1 MVSEI
6 RRPIQSSS
14 GAMSSPS
21 GATKDFLIQ
30 DQNSLSW
37 LSVSKT
43 TSLETKSEFGSVPN
57 LDKINNIK
65 FYYVRRTI
73 KINWKEQLKEVPKFV
88 WGDTMKASQ
97 RREKTKTNGCDLKDF
112 HGYRKR
118 SIRKDFQASF
128 SIKTWPEKWMDHGQ
142 SKW

>member
-1 MVSEI
+1 
-6 RRPIQSSS
+6 
-14 GAMSSPS
+14 
-21 GATKDFLIQ
+21 
-30 DQNSLSW
+30 
-37 LSVSKT
+37 
-43 TSLETKSEFGSVPN
+43 
-57 LDKINNIK
+57 
-65 FYYVRRTI
+65 
-73 KINWKEQLKEVPKFV
+73 
-88 WGDTMKASQ
+88 MKASQ